1 MSDNTLTR
9 RQLLGGVGAV
19 IAGSSLAQ
27 GQQAAKPAAPGP
39 AKPAAPAKP
48 RLTIDSGPRVTPVS
62 EIVLVQ
68 EFEDNARLRLP
79 GSVFSTIAGTDH
91 RGFDRIA
98 LRLRMMIATPDMDLS
113 VELFGDKLFTPILI
127 GPVSEQKR
135 YHADAELGTVRGASA
150 GQAAVVISSRS
161 SVPIEQIA
169 AAAKTPLWYQVWAE
183 EAAKAQ
189 IQRAVKAGVRAVV
202 VTLGAAPGAA
212 AAAAGPDWAAIDG
225 LRQGLS
231 VPLVVKGVMT
241 AAEARTAL
249 QHGVQGII
257 VSSWGAASKTAPILA
272 LASIVDAVAGKVPV
286 LLDGGV
292 RLGAD
297 VVKALAFG
305 AKAVLVSRPAMWA
318 LAAYGDIGVQTMVEM
333 LQGELAR
340 AMGAVGISTPGSLT
354 RKNMQILAQ

>member
-1 MSDNTLTR
+1 M
-9 RQLLGGVGAV
+9 
-19 IAGSSLAQ
+19 AQ
-27 GQQAAKPAAPGP
+27 AQQAAKPTAPS
-39 AKPAAPAKP
+39 PAKP
-48 RLTIDSGPRVTPVS
+48 RLTIDSGPRVTPLN

-68 EFEDNARLRLP
+68 EFEDNARIRLSS
-79 GSVFSTIAGTDH
+79 SVFSTIAGTDH

-98 LRLRMMIATPDMDLS
+98 LRLRMMITTPNMDLS

-169 AAAKTPLWYQVWAE
+169 AAAKTPLWYQVWV
-183 EAAKAQ
+183 EADAKAQ

-202 VTLGAAPGAA
+202 ITLGAAPGAA
-212 AAAAGPDWAAIDG
+212 AAAAEPDWAAIDG

-231 VPLVVKGVMT
+231 VPVLVKGVMS
-241 AAEARTAL
+241 AAEAKTAL

-257 VSSWGAASKTAPILA
+257 VSSWGTANKNAPILA
-272 LASIVDAVAGKVPV
+272 LTSVVDAVAGKVPV
-286 LLDGGV
+286 LLDGNV
-292 RLGAD
+292 RNGPD
-297 VVKALAFG
+297 VVKAVALG

-318 LAAYGDIGVQTMVEM
+318 LAAYGAIGVQAMVEF
-333 LQGELAR
+333 LQTDLGR
-340 AMGAVGISTPGSLT
+340 AMIGIGNSTPASLT
-354 RKNMQILAQ
+354 RKNIKIHAE